1 MSKMLAGLVLAAATL
16 GAPVLS
22 FAQSTAPLTRAEV
35 RADLVRV
42 EQAGYTPSSN
52 DINYPADI
60 QAAEAKI
67 AAQNDQQMTNQ
78 AVGGVAQ
85 NGSSSSGMITRSA
98 GGACP
103 CLRASSWMCVPW
115 TARITVRISS
125 MNSKIASAVSGD
137 QYVGM
142 PNAIVG
148 GRLRLGVGSAQSGQ
162 AGRVVLRR

>member
-16 GAPVLS
+16 GAPVLR

-67 AAQNDQQMTNQ
+67 AAQNDQQLTNQ
-78 AVGGVAQ
+78 AVGGVTQ
-85 NGSSSSGMITRSA
+85 NGSSASGTKSHTAMHTSA
-98 GGACP
+98 
-103 CLRASSWMCVPW
+103 SCVGP
-115 TARITVRISS
+115 
-125 MNSKIASAVSGD
+125 VSFCN
-137 QYVGM
+137 VFF
-142 PNAIVG
+142 
-148 GRLRLGVGSAQSGQ
+148 GS
-162 AGRVVLRR
+162 